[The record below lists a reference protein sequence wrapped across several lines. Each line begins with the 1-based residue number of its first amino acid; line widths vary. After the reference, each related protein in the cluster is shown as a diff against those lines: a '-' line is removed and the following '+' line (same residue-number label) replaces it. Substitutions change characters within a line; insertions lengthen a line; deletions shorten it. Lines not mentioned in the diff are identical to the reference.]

1 MNEWLLLAAMSAV
14 PLNPTV
20 DMNGHL
26 RVANEAAAHRET
38 RRVTEED
45 FLRMSREPGT
55 IVLDARSKQK
65 YDELH
70 VRGAVHLSFPDMTRD
85 TLARAIPRRTTRVL
99 IYCNNNFKNAEV
111 PFPTKSIASALNIS
125 TFIALYDYGYRNVY
139 ELGPLVDI
147 ATSRLSFEGTEAAA
161 IARRPDPAR

>member
-1 MNEWLLLAAMSAV
+1 MNEFLLLAAMSAV
-14 PLNPTV
+14 RVSPAI
-20 DMNGHL
+20 DMNDHL
-26 RVANEAAAHRET
+26 RVAAEAAAHREA

-45 FLRMSREPGT
+45 FIRMSREPAT

-70 VRGAVHLSFPDMTRD
+70 VRGAIHLSFPDMTTA

-99 IYCNNNFKNAEV
+99 IYCNNNFKNAEI
-111 PFPTKSIASALNIS
+111 PFPTKSAASALNIS

-147 ATSRLSFEGTEAAA
+147 ETSRLPFEGTEAAA
-161 IARRPDPAR
+161 IARKSGPAR